1 MDILQ
6 EKNIISFVTDKDY
19 SKQTREKKSRKRLI
33 NKIIKQIKARINR
46 DIMQSFE
53 SVEDFYK
60 PVRVG
65 NFWSNNYTGCES
77 NDYKNKPYQSKNTL
91 MKLKYT

>member
-6 EKNIISFVTDKDY
+6 EKNMISFEIDKYY

-53 SVEDFYK
+53 SVKDFYK
-60 PVRVG
+60 PVKVG
-65 NFWSNNYTGCES
+65 NFWSIDYTGCES
-77 NDYKNKPYQSKNTL
+77 NDDKNKPYQSKNTL

>member
-6 EKNIISFVTDKDY
+6 EKNIISFETDKDY

-65 NFWSNNYTGCES
+65 NFWNNNYTGCES
-77 NDYKNKPYQSKNTL
+77 NDDKNKPYQSKNTL
-91 MKLKYT
+91 MKLKHT

>member
-6 EKNIISFVTDKDY
+6 EKNIISFETDKDY

-33 NKIIKQIKARINR
+33 NKIIKQIKAKINR
-46 DIMQSFE
+46 GIMQSFE

-65 NFWSNNYTGCES
+65 NFWSNNYTGC
-77 NDYKNKPYQSKNTL
+77 
-91 MKLKYT
+91 